1 MSTSILR
8 RNSSKQSLQN
18 LLRLTTQWSVEDEE
32 EAARERRRRE
42 RQQQTSEDGDNE
54 GSTSEGTCTQGDDNV
69 EWKPA
74 GPLENEEDEGFSDW
88 SQRME
93 QKRQQELCLEAN
105 EETGETRAAQMG
117 ESETSNVR
125 EDREEPIVQ
134 VTPLEEEEDE
144 GTSRYEATEL
154 NEERGSPEHCEQEAQ
169 NISSNQ
175 WETRDSPVHNE
186 KVENGHECRYMP
198 TEREEVDETS
208 YSTYSQENRDTEI
221 LRDHWAADEQANRRL
236 SVSSDGESEGSIT
249 TTVKI
254 TERTE
259 CLNRSIE
266 KSNSIKKSEPLL
278 PISKI
283 DDRLEQYTHAIEVSG
298 KQQKLIRTPSLELLT
313 PTDAVSVKKNR
324 WEAGD
329 VATASKPS
337 PCKDTE
343 GINIGVSDMI
353 SQWGKGKSEVDAPQS
368 PTRPTEVR
376 PGDVLSKKNLWEQS
390 GKTEQ
395 SSKNLGASKKYKF
408 ITTGHGKYEK
418 VLIEDP

>member
-208 YSTYSQENRDTEI
+208 YSTYSQE
-221 LRDHWAADEQANRRL
+221 
-236 SVSSDGESEGSIT
+236 
-249 TTVKI
+249 I